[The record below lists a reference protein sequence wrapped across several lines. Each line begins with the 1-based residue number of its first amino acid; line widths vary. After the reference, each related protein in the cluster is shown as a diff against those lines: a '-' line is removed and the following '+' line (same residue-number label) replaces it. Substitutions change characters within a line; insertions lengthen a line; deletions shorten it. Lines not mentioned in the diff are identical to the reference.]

1 MSINLLEKV
10 QEGLHYPPLKKIDPN
25 TQQLHSDTATLSE
38 ERFSQA
44 AIPAILVGLYK
55 YSSTDEGAKDILHSG
70 HSENWISKIFDNT
83 KHEVTETIASYI
95 NEPKKASFEKMNV
108 IANEA
113 VKITKQNLPAEAT
126 GKDVKTFFS
135 DQVNN
140 ILPYLTAAL
149 HMGDFL
155 NDTTLDDNTN
165 KMEGPISSLMH
176 SIGAAFSTPETEED
190 KQQDI

>member
-10 QEGLHYPPLKKIDPN
+10 QEGLHYPPLQKIDPN
-25 TQQLHSDTATLSE
+25 TQQPGNDTTTLNND
-38 ERFSQA
+38 RFSQA

-55 YSSTDEGAKDILHSG
+55 YSSTDEGAKDILHG
-70 HSENWISKIFDNT
+70 GKSENWISKIFDNT

-95 NEPKKASFEKMNV
+95 NEPKKTSFEKMNI
-108 IANEA
+108 IAGEA
-113 VKITKQNLPAEAT
+113 VKITKQNLPEEAS

-135 DQVNN
+135 NQLNN
-140 ILPYLTAAL
+140 ILPYLPAAL

-165 KMEGPISSLMH
+165 KIEGPISSLMH
-176 SIGAAFSTPETEED
+176 KIGSAFSTPETEQD
-190 KQQDI
+190 KQTDI